1 MPTEKRTQMYIGWHQ
16 WLKCIQLS
24 QVQVQSSNKRMPE
37 NARIF
42 LITTLRILMK
52 KAACFGGMFLH
63 PPQWWRDFCTV
74 CKSLTRVASVGYTT
88 NESSRLRCCQEC
100 TLSFKGLGGVDHRK
114 KRPSKVDAQYTGCPS
129 SFLLRS
135 FE

>member
-1 MPTEKRTQMYIGWHQ
+1 MPTTKKNRNVHRLASWSKM
-16 WLKCIQLS
+16 LQLS
-24 QVQVQSSNKRMPE
+24 QVQVQPSNRRTPE
-37 NARIF
+37 NARKF

-52 KAACFGGMFLH
+52 KAACFRGMFLH

-100 TLSFKGLGGVDHRK
+100 TLSFRAPIGIDHRK
-114 KRPSKVDAQYTGCPS
+114 KRIEQGRRTVYGLPL
-129 SFLLRS
+129 FLLIQKL
-135 FE
+135 

>member
-1 MPTEKRTQMYIGWHQ
+1 MPTAKKNRNVHRLASWSKM
-16 WLKCIQLS
+16 LQLS
-24 QVQVQSSNKRMPE
+24 QVQVQPSNRRTPE
-37 NARIF
+37 NARKF

-52 KAACFGGMFLH
+52 KAACFRGMFLH

-100 TLSFKGLGGVDHRK
+100 TLSFRGPSGIDHRK
-114 KRPSKVDAQYTGCPS
+114 ERTSKVDAQCTGCPPYLS
-129 SFLLRS
+129 RS

>member
-1 MPTEKRTQMYIGWHQ
+1 MPTEKRTLMYIGWHRGP
-16 WLKCIQLS
+16 KCFQLS

-52 KAACFGGMFLH
+52 KAACFRGMFLH

-100 TLSFKGLGGVDHRK
+100 TLSFRVPSDIDHRK
-114 KRPSKVDAQYTGCPS
+114 KRTNKADVQYTGCPS
-129 SFLLRS
+129 PYLSRS